1 MNPTFDLKREH
12 DAMVIVLAAMK
23 KLVQNIHEKKY
34 VDLLRLGQIIEF
46 LKIYNDKSH
55 HEKEESVLFPA
66 ILKCNIP
73 WTFDTINILS
83 NEHLSAREYMNET
96 GYYLKEHLAGS
107 NHALESLASSMV
119 NYIALEENHIKLENN
134 ILFPLADRIF
144 DKKKQVTICMD
155 FKIIQDH
162 EVGHNKNLEY
172 YILLHKLYSETKVL
186 QADELMA

>member
-23 KLVQNIHEKKY
+23 KLTQDIREEKY
-34 VDLLRLGQIIEF
+34 VDLFRLGQIIEF
-46 LKIYNDKSH
+46 LRIYNDKSH
-55 HEKEESVLFPA
+55 HEKEESILFPA

-73 WTFDTINILS
+73 WTVDTINLLS
-83 NEHLSAREYMNET
+83 NEHMLARQFMNET
-96 GYYLKEHLAGS
+96 DHHLKEHLAG
-107 NHALESLASSMV
+107 NNRALESLASSMV

-144 DKKKQVTICMD
+144 DKKKQVTLCMD

-186 QADELMA
+186 YADDWMA